1 MRVRQCLSN
10 GKVQSAGALYVSLR
24 QEAGLSCIT
33 HKKNEAPKVQMPG
46 PGQRHRSVL
55 TGSHSVAQAVLE
67 IAV

>member
-1 MRVRQCLSN
+1 MFIRWQGPECWGTEIKN
-10 GKVQSAGALYVSLR
+10 CVSLR

-33 HKKNEAPKVQMPG
+33 HEKNEAPKVQMPG

>member
-1 MRVRQCLSN
+1 MFIQWQGPERWSTEM
-10 GKVQSAGALYVSLR
+10 KTLR
-24 QEAGLSCIT
+24 FSEAGLSCIT